1 VTLAKQLDAQ
11 VARAVL
17 VSGSPPPEGRDL
29 DLLVRPEE
37 EAALS
42 RWLRENW
49 FLHGGPQW
57 VRFRACSVESV
68 DLLGLAGWGLP
79 DVAVERLFADARP
92 IDGLRNLMRPGPGH
106 VLVLLAQRVAGGDGR
121 LTSKESTRLER
132 ALAEDGDAWVVAAAE
147 AQHWRAAHAVAAL
160 EAAYAARRPLS
171 LAERAAAL
179 AEGPYAAGR
188 TRRRAQARAWVAVVG
203 RRGRGRSPSPLIT
216 FSGVDGSGK
225 TSQIDALKHVLER
238 LGFNV
243 AEEYVRIEW
252 MTLTGN
258 RTLALVA
265 APAKFLIALGARSR
279 ARKPARASGE
289 EPTSVVDPG
298 RAFRRR
304 SGLVANAWV
313 LLVALAHAR
322 VQRRA
327 TRRHLKAGRV
337 IVCDRYTLDARVYLR
352 YEYGEARR
360 FRPQTWLLRRLSPTP
375 LRSFYLDVP
384 PETALARKTEQFG
397 LAELEVLTRLY
408 REEHGALGA
417 RRLDGERKPDEL
429 CAEIAETTWRALRG
443 A

>member
-1 VTLAKQLDAQ
+1 MTLAEQLDAQ
-11 VARAVL
+11 IARAVL

-42 RWLRENW
+42 RWLREQG
-49 FLHGGPQW
+49 FLHEGPEW
-57 VRFRACSVESV
+57 VRFRGCSVESL

-79 DVAVERLFADARP
+79 DIAVKRLFADARP

-121 LTSKESTRLER
+121 LTSKESKRLER
-132 ALAEDGDAWVVAAAE
+132 ALAEDGDAWAVAAAE
-147 AQHWRAAHAVAAL
+147 APHWRATHAVTAL
-160 EAAYAARRPLS
+160 EAAYTARRPLS

-188 TRRRAQARAWVAVVG
+188 TRRRAQARAWLAAVALPS
-203 RRGRGRSPSPLIT
+203 RGRSRSPLIT

-238 LGFNV
+238 LGFDV

-265 APAKFLIALGARSR
+265 APAKSLIALGARSR
-279 ARKPARASGE
+279 ARKSARVAGE
-289 EPTSVVDPG
+289 EPTSVDPG
-298 RAFRRR
+298 RELRRR

-337 IVCDRYTLDARVYLR
+337 VVCDRYTLDARVYLR

-360 FRPQTWLLRRLSPTP
+360 FEPQTWLLRRLSPTP

-384 PETALARKTEQFG
+384 PETALARKTEQYG

-408 REEHGALGA
+408 RGEYRTLGA
-417 RRLDGERKPDEL
+417 QRLDGQRKPDEL
-429 CAEIAETTWRALRG
+429 CAEIATDVWRAIRG
-443 A
+443 G